1 MSEIVLIREFDPPI
15 DAGYLEAASVDLG
28 WCRELYGVAPLL
40 HFLARD
46 GRRCACIFGAPDAE
60 AVRNVLRA
68 GNRSEP
74 EGLWAC
80 TVHSADDDDGAGD
93 PLAGDAARELVV
105 VERAFAQSAAYEELR
120 ALKDRNTPCFQ
131 IRNVRHARS
140 YFSLDR
146 RRVICLYAAPDAE
159 SVRHANRAA
168 GMPFDRAWP
177 ARAIPGI

>member
-80 TVHSADDDDGAGD
+80 TVHSADDDDGAVT
-93 PLAGDAARELVV
+93 RE
-105 VERAFAQSAAYEELR
+105 ECEEMFG
-120 ALKDRNTPCFQ
+120 NG
-131 IRNVRHARS
+131 ARS
-140 YFSLDR
+140 CGGYPSK
-146 RRVICLYAAPDAE
+146 
-159 SVRHANRAA
+159 
-168 GMPFDRAWP
+168 
-177 ARAIPGI
+177 